1 MHLAE
6 FRLLM
11 HRGAAGRRKTRGEK
25 MKDSQAMLLKTNH
38 GKMSVFRLLAMLV
51 KTNEL
56 KSFSG
61 DVNEKKWSWLKPEV
75 ENGGGASAK
84 LRFCFAVP
92 AASTI
97 RWRARQAKLGVAPR
111 LAGGPAT
118 IQMHGSAARNGETPV
133 PS

>member
-1 MHLAE
+1 
-6 FRLLM
+6 LLNSGYLCIAAR
-11 HRGAAGRRKTRGEK
+11 RGAEKRGGGK

-84 LRFCFAVP
+84 QRFCFAVP
-92 AASTI
+92 AASII
-97 RWRARQAKLGVAPR
+97 RWRARQA
-111 LAGGPAT
+111 
-118 IQMHGSAARNGETPV
+118 
-133 PS
+133 

>member
-1 MHLAE
+1 
-6 FRLLM
+6 LLNSGYLL
-11 HRGAAGRRKTRGEK
+11 HRGAAGHRKTRGEK

-38 GKMSVFRLLAMLV
+38 GKVSVFRLLAMLV

-84 LRFCFAVP
+84 QRFCFAVP
-92 AASTI
+92 AASII
-97 RWRARQAKLGVAPR
+97 RWRARQA
-111 LAGGPAT
+111 
-118 IQMHGSAARNGETPV
+118 
-133 PS
+133 